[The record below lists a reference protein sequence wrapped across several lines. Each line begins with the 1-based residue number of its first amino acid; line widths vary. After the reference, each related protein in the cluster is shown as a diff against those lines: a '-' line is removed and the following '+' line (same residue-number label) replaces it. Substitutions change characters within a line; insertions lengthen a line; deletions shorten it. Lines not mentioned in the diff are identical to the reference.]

1 MTPLSPERQ
10 ARIDHR
16 FYVGMELRLDPAC
29 LAAQEYRAAYLALEA
44 KWPQLE
50 AQRISIMAAQTKQVG
65 DVER

>member
-16 FYVGMELRLDPAC
+16 FFVGMELRLDAAC

-44 KWPQLE
+44 KYHELE
-50 AQRISIMAAQTKQVG
+50 QQRIDIMAAQTKQVG
-65 DVER
+65 EVER